1 MLQPEP
7 RYEVY
12 IYVCDEG
19 GDACFKTNHRFD
31 ERPGI
36 ETVRELF
43 EEAKRDFSI
52 LYPTTE
58 AVDFSVEVEYL
69 RPRDVLAPSPS
80 VESAS

>member
-1 MLQPEP
+1 MLKARAGFHHADEP
-7 RYEVY
+7 P
-12 IYVCDEG
+12 DELV
-19 GDACFKTNHRFD
+19 
-31 ERPGI
+31 